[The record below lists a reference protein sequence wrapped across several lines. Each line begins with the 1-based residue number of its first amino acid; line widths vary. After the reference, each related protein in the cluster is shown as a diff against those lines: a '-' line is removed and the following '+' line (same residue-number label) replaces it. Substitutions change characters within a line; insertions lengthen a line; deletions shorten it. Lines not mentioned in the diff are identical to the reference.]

1 MQQLIYKGLIA
12 ESSRGENY
20 DALFIGEMEEP
31 IAYEFEEE
39 IQGKQV
45 SVRYWISDT
54 EKTKEELTENMIMTM
69 AGAVDAD
76 YGDRYSDVTGYLCTD
91 EELNIGGHDLLSE
104 LRSNIGKFV
113 YMEIDVHS
121 EQVGKPCH

>member
-12 ESSRGENY
+12 ESSRGEND
-20 DALFIGEMEEP
+20 DALFIGDMEEP

-76 YGDRYSDVTGYLCTD
+76 YGDMYSDVTGYLWTD

-113 YMEIDVHS
+113 YMEIDVHR
-121 EQVGKPCH
+121 